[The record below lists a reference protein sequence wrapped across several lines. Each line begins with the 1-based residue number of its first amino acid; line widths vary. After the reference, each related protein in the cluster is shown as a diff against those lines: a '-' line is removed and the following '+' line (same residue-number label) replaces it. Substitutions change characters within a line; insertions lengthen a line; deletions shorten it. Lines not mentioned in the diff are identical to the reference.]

1 MSKQPQMSRLSRRE
15 RQIMDV
21 VYQLGSATAVDV
33 ENLIPDAPVNA
44 TVRKILRT
52 LEEKGFVKHRREGKR
67 FIYTP
72 TIPTDKARTTAL
84 EHLLDTFFRGSAAR
98 AVVALLDQTDA
109 ALSEKEK
116 KMIIDR
122 IEESRKR
129 GR

>member
-1 MSKQPQMSRLSRRE
+1 MTKQPLMNRLSRRE
-15 RQIMDV
+15 RQIMDI
-21 VYQLGSATAVDV
+21 VYQMGSATAVDV

-52 LEEKGFVKHRREGKR
+52 LEEKGFLKHRREGKR

-72 TIPTDKARTTAL
+72 TIPADAARTTAL

-98 AVVALLDQTDA
+98 AVVALLDQKNST
-109 ALSEKEK
+109 LSEDEK
-116 KMIIDR
+116 RMIIGR
-122 IEESRKR
+122 IEESRKK